1 MPELDLKL
9 RVWVIPKLCLI
20 TLWLYLSQIKPLE
33 MGIHPQA
40 TTIQF
45 LGKTLLI
52 ISFVL
57 FLGN

>member
-1 MPELDLKL
+1 M
-9 RVWVIPKLCLI
+9 LCLI

-33 MGIHPQA
+33 MGIHPQE
-40 TTIQF
+40 TTIQS

-57 FLGN
+57 FLETELVPTRGPK